1 MTFAS
6 VPSNTC
12 KAQPCVPIATGA
24 SDAVSR
30 ELQHVRVSRMEFAS
44 GRLASHYHEHA
55 ALCVILEGGFTKRF
69 RGRRL
74 DCVAGTLLIQ
84 PAGERHSDEFRGS
97 RQLVLE
103 PLRAEDSPFAEH
115 SLFEE
120 IVHTRSALGV
130 ASATRIAHEL
140 RKTDVWSSLAIE
152 GMALELV
159 ARIGRCSD
167 GSAPQGAGA
176 PRWLAQVRERLT
188 SGPKPPT
195 IAELA
200 AMVQVHPVYLG
211 RVFRRHFGI
220 PIGAYARRSRLE
232 WAAAQLATTN
242 EPLSRISFCAGFA
255 DQSHFTREFRRFA
268 GVTPRQYRLVA
279 R

>member
-1 MTFAS
+1 MTSAS

-188 SGPKPPT
+188 SG
-195 IAELA
+195 
-200 AMVQVHPVYLG
+200 
-211 RVFRRHFGI
+211 
-220 PIGAYARRSRLE
+220 RSI
-232 WAAAQLATTN
+232 WAA
-242 EPLSRISFCAGFA
+242 CFA
-255 DQSHFTREFRRFA
+255 DTSGFRSVPTRDEIAWNGRLRSSRPRTNRCREYHFALDLPTKAILRANSGALPE
-268 GVTPRQYRLVA
+268 
-279 R
+279 